1 MTVTLTFDLAA
12 VGLEATRTA
21 MAGATLRIY
30 RGTVPT
36 DVDAALG
43 DAVLLAEMTLASPA
57 FNAATASGDDVI
69 CVNPATITD
78 PTANEGGLASFFRV
92 ICATTTRQAQGTVGV
107 IDSGADMEMAQ
118 PNLVAGSPV
127 DISSLTLAQARK

>member
-1 MTVTLTFDLAA
+1 MAVTLTFDLAA
-12 VGLEATRTA
+12 IGVEATRTA

-30 RGTVPT
+30 SGTVPT

-43 DAVLLAEMTLASPA
+43 AAVLLAEMTLATPA

-78 PTANEGGLASFFRV
+78 ASANASGLASFFRV
-92 ICATTTRQAQGTVGV
+92 VCATTTRQAQGTIGT
-107 IDSGADMEMAQ
+107 IGSGADMEMAQ